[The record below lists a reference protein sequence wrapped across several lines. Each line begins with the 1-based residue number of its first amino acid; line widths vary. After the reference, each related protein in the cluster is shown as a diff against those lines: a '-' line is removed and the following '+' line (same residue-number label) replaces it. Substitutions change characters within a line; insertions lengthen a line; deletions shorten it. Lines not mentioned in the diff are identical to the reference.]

1 MADRDRNNLTPWM
14 QGMLC
19 EFEVEAER
27 AGIPFIVTNVSRYF
41 HEQVALFAQG
51 RFPLREINILRK
63 KAGLYLVGPEE
74 ASRVVTWTLCSE
86 HIIDLGDADRNN
98 DKSRAF
104 DVALKRVVDK
114 GVHWDIKID
123 VNNNDIPDYEELARI
138 GEKIGLT
145 AGARFRSPDY
155 PHFQQ
160 PENFKKDRR

>member
-14 QGMLC
+14 QDKLC
-19 EFEVEAER
+19 EFEVEAGR
-27 AGIPFIVTNVSRYF
+27 AGIPFIITNISRHF

-63 KAGLYLVGPEE
+63 KAGMYLVGPEE
-74 ASRVVTWTLCSE
+74 GLKIVTWTLYSS
-86 HIIDLGDADRNN
+86 HIIDLGDADPGN

-114 GVHWDIKID
+114 GVHWDIKMN

-138 GEKIGLT
+138 GEKLGLV
-145 AGARFRSPDY
+145 AGARFNSPDF

-160 PENFKKDRR
+160 PEDINRG